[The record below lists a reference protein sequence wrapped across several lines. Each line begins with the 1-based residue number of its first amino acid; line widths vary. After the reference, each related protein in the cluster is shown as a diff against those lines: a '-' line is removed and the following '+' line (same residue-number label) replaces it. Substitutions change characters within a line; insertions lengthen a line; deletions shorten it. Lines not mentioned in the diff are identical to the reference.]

1 MPKHIFECIDAHTCG
16 NPIRLVVSGG
26 PKLMNM
32 TKDGFRPEDIIN
44 TWSIDVKKFE
54 LNRFKYLMYPW

>member
-1 MPKHIFECIDAHTCG
+1 MKKHFFREQAML
-16 NPIRLVVSGG
+16 NVSGG

-32 TKDGFRPEDIIN
+32 IKDGFRPEDIIN